1 MEEDILKVIEN
12 SKQSGIKLEDVI
24 GKFKSIN
31 EEEIECE
38 VSLLEKEGKIYKNC
52 NGYYIVLDKDLKIS
66 TLYCSHKGRRYVTDN
81 NNIFF
86 VDSKDI
92 NGALDFDK
100 VIFRPNEKN
109 KTARVE
115 KIIERQNDIV
125 VAEVISTTNGKILS
139 TINTPEKVNIHI
151 RQGELEKY
159 YDGDRLVVNVESY
172 SIPNEIKGKIIE
184 KLGNKK
190 EPNIEEVTIAASRG
204 FTTKYSKEYLDE
216 LAAIPDK
223 VTDEDIKGR
232 LDLRNDVIFTI
243 DSESTK
249 DMDDA
254 ISIKVLDNGNYQLG
268 VHIANVSHYIKK
280 GSVIYEDAIKRGNSA
295 YFANSV
301 IPMLHFDISN
311 GICSLNEDVDRL
323 TKSCI
328 MEINKK
334 GKVVNY
340 YITDS
345 VIHSKKKMTYEDIN
359 KIFEDGVII
368 SEYLPYYDSLKI
380 LKELTTILKEKH
392 EKDGYI
398 AFASN
403 EIKTI
408 VDNND
413 ETLEFKNVHQGIGQE
428 MVEYSM
434 IAANE
439 TVAGHVFW
447 MRLPF
452 IYRIHNEPREKRIE
466 EAMEIAKKI
475 GYRFSKIKDMG
486 GSHLLQQVIKQL
498 SVKEEFQALSQFFVK
513 TMPRALYS
521 TENIGHFAL
530 ALDFYTHFTSPIRR
544 GCDLIVHELLD
555 LYDKDI
561 SYVNFEELEDEL
573 AIISEHI
580 SYTERQADMVE
591 YEINAL
597 RMVKYMRE
605 NIGKTYKAR
614 IHDITPLN
622 VQIVLENN
630 VIGTVPIDFVGGG
643 GFYYMDASKS
653 LKRGKSTYCIGNNV
667 ICTVINTDEEDRTV
681 ICSIDRNLTREHTKQ
696 KIKKLEQKNKN

>member
-1 MEEDILKVIEN
+1 MGEDILKVIEN

-52 NGYYIVLDKDLKIS
+52 NGYYIMLDKDLKIS

-81 NNIFF
+81 NTIFF

-151 RQGELEKY
+151 RQSELEKY
-159 YDGDRLVVNVESY
+159 YDGDRLVVNVENY
-172 SIPNEIKGKIIE
+172 STPNEIKGKIIE

-254 ISIKVLDNGNYQLG
+254 ISIKILDNGNYQLG

-280 GSVIYEDAIKRGNSA
+280 GSAIYEDAIKRGNSA

-413 ETLEFKNVHQGIGQE
+413 ETLGFKNVHQGIGQE

-475 GYRFSKIKDMG
+475 EYRFSKIKDMG

-544 GCDLIVHELLD
+544 GCDLMVHELLD

-667 ICTVINTDEEDRTV
+667 ICTVINIDEEDRTV

-696 KIKKLEQKNKN
+696 KVKKL

>member
-1 MEEDILKVIEN
+1 MGEDILKVIEN

-81 NNIFF
+81 NTIFF

-172 SIPNEIKGKIIE
+172 STPNEIKGKIIE

-280 GSVIYEDAIKRGNSA
+280 GSAIYEDAIKRGNSA

-667 ICTVINTDEEDRTV
+667 ICTVINIDEEDRTV
-681 ICSIDRNLTREHTKQ
+681 ICSMDRNLTREHTKQ
-696 KIKKLEQKNKN
+696 KVKKL

>member
-31 EEEIECE
+31 EEEIEYE

-159 YDGDRLVVNVESY
+159 YEGDRLVVNVESY
-172 SIPNEIKGKIIE
+172 STPNEIKGKIIE

-232 LDLRNDVIFTI
+232 LDLRNDIIFTI

-280 GSVIYEDAIKRGNSA
+280 GSAIYEDAIKRGNSA

-359 KIFEDGVII
+359 KIFEDGVVI

-696 KIKKLEQKNKN
+696 KIKKL

>member
-81 NNIFF
+81 NTIFF

-139 TINTPEKVNIHI
+139 TINTPEKINIHI

-159 YDGDRLVVNVESY
+159 YDGDRLVVNVENY

-216 LAAIPDK
+216 LATIPDK
-223 VTDEDIKGR
+223 VTDEDINER

-254 ISIKVLDNGNYQLG
+254 ISVKVLDNGNYELG

-280 GSVIYEDAIKRGNSA
+280 GSAIYEDAIKRGNSA

-340 YITDS
+340 YIADS

-359 KIFEDGVII
+359 KIFEDGVIT

-380 LKELTTILKEKH
+380 LKELTMILKEKH

-413 ETLEFKNVHQGIGQE
+413 ETLGFKNVHQGIGQE

-452 IYRIHNEPREKRIE
+452 IYRIHNEPKEKRIE

-544 GCDLIVHELLD
+544 GCDLMVHELLD

-597 RMVKYMRE
+597 RMVKFMKE

-667 ICTVINTDEEDRTV
+667 ICTVINIDEEDRTV
-681 ICSIDRNLTREHTKQ
+681 ICSIDRNLTREHAKQ
-696 KIKKLEQKNKN
+696 KVKKL

>member
-1 MEEDILKVIEN
+1 MGEDILKVIEN

-81 NNIFF
+81 NTIFF

-139 TINTPEKVNIHI
+139 TINTPEKINIHI

-172 SIPNEIKGKIIE
+172 STPNEIKGKIIE

-280 GSVIYEDAIKRGNSA
+280 GSAIYEDAIKRGNSA

-359 KIFEDGVII
+359 KIFEDGVIT
-368 SEYLPYYDSLKI
+368 SEYLPYYDSLKT
-380 LKELTTILKEKH
+380 LKELTMILKEKH

-413 ETLEFKNVHQGIGQE
+413 ETLGFKNIHQGIGQE

-544 GCDLIVHELLD
+544 GCDLMVHELLD

-667 ICTVINTDEEDRTV
+667 ICTVIDIDEEDRTV
-681 ICSIDRNLTREHTKQ
+681 ICSIDRNLTREHAKQ
-696 KIKKLEQKNKN
+696 KVKKL

>member
-172 SIPNEIKGKIIE
+172 STPNEIKGKIIE

-280 GSVIYEDAIKRGNSA
+280 GSAIYEDAIKRGNSA
-295 YFANSV
+295 YFAISV

-696 KIKKLEQKNKN
+696 KVKKL

>member
-31 EEEIECE
+31 EEEIEYE

-172 SIPNEIKGKIIE
+172 STPNEIKGKIIE

-280 GSVIYEDAIKRGNSA
+280 GSAIYEDAIKRGNSA

-667 ICTVINTDEEDRTV
+667 ICTVINIDEEDRTV

>member
-1 MEEDILKVIEN
+1 MGEDILKVIEN

-81 NNIFF
+81 NTIFF

-100 VIFRPNEKN
+100 VIFRPNEKS

-172 SIPNEIKGKIIE
+172 STPNEIKGKIIE

-280 GSVIYEDAIKRGNSA
+280 GSAIYEDAIKRGNSA

-413 ETLEFKNVHQGIGQE
+413 ETLGFKNVHQDIGQE

-667 ICTVINTDEEDRTV
+667 ICTVINIDEEDRTV

-696 KIKKLEQKNKN
+696 KVKKL

>member
-1 MEEDILKVIEN
+1 MGEDILKVIEN

-24 GKFKSIN
+24 RKFKSIN

-52 NGYYIVLDKDLKIS
+52 NGYYIMLDKDLKIS

-81 NNIFF
+81 NTIFF

-125 VAEVISTTNGKILS
+125 VAEVISTINGKILS

-172 SIPNEIKGKIIE
+172 STQNEIKGKIIE

-254 ISIKVLDNGNYQLG
+254 ISIKVLDNGNYELG

-280 GSVIYEDAIKRGNSA
+280 GSAIYEDAIKRGNSA

-311 GICSLNEDVDRL
+311 RICSLNEDVDRL

-413 ETLEFKNVHQGIGQE
+413 ETLGFKNIHQGIGQE

-667 ICTVINTDEEDRTV
+667 ICTVINIDEEDRTV
-681 ICSIDRNLTREHTKQ
+681 ICSMDRNLTREHTKQ
-696 KIKKLEQKNKN
+696 KVKKL

>member
-1 MEEDILKVIEN
+1 MEEDILRVIEN

-151 RQGELEKY
+151 RQVELEKY

-172 SIPNEIKGKIIE
+172 STPNEIKGKIIE

-268 VHIANVSHYIKK
+268 VHIANVSHYVKK
-280 GSVIYEDAIKRGNSA
+280 GSAIYEDAIKRGNSA

-696 KIKKLEQKNKN
+696 KIKKL

>member
-1 MEEDILKVIEN
+1 MGEDILKVIEN

-81 NNIFF
+81 NTIFF

-172 SIPNEIKGKIIE
+172 STPNEIKGKIIE

-254 ISIKVLDNGNYQLG
+254 ISIKVLDNGNYELG

-280 GSVIYEDAIKRGNSA
+280 GSAIYEDAIKRGNSA

-408 VDNND
+408 VDGND
-413 ETLEFKNVHQGIGQE
+413 ETLGFKNIHQGIGQE

-544 GCDLIVHELLD
+544 GCDLMVHELLD

-667 ICTVINTDEEDRTV
+667 ICTVINIDEEDRTV

-696 KIKKLEQKNKN
+696 KVKKL

>member
-1 MEEDILKVIEN
+1 MGEDILKVIEN

-81 NNIFF
+81 NTNTIFF

-172 SIPNEIKGKIIE
+172 STPNEIKGKIIE

-280 GSVIYEDAIKRGNSA
+280 GSAIYEDAIKRGNSA

-413 ETLEFKNVHQGIGQE
+413 ETLGFKNIHQGIGQE

-667 ICTVINTDEEDRTV
+667 ICTVINIDEENRTV
-681 ICSIDRNLTREHTKQ
+681 ICSMDRNLTREHTKQ
-696 KIKKLEQKNKN
+696 KVKKL

>member
-1 MEEDILKVIEN
+1 MEEDILRVIEN

-172 SIPNEIKGKIIE
+172 STPNEIKGKIIE

-561 SYVNFEELEDEL
+561 TYVNFEELEDEL

>member
-1 MEEDILKVIEN
+1 MGEDILKVIEN

-81 NNIFF
+81 NTIFF

-172 SIPNEIKGKIIE
+172 STPNEIKGKIIE

-232 LDLRNDVIFTI
+232 LDLRSDVIFTI

-280 GSVIYEDAIKRGNSA
+280 GSAIYEDAIKRGNSA

-413 ETLEFKNVHQGIGQE
+413 ETLGFKNIHQGIGQE

-544 GCDLIVHELLD
+544 GCDLMVHELLD

-667 ICTVINTDEEDRTV
+667 ICTVINIDEEDRTV

-696 KIKKLEQKNKN
+696 KVKKL

>member
-12 SKQSGIKLEDVI
+12 SKQSGIRLEDVV

-38 VSLLEKEGKIYKNC
+38 VSLLEKEGRIYKNC
-52 NGYYIVLDKDLKIS
+52 DGYYIALDKDLKIG

-81 NNIFF
+81 NTIFF

-92 NGALDFDK
+92 NGAFDFDK

-109 KTARVE
+109 KTAKVE

-139 TINTPEKVNIHI
+139 TINTPEKINIHI

-172 SIPNEIKGKIIE
+172 STPNEIKGKIIE

-204 FTTKYSKEYLDE
+204 FTTKYTKEYLDE

-254 ISIKVLDNGNYQLG
+254 ISIKVLDNGNYELG
-268 VHIANVSHYIKK
+268 VHIANVSHYVKK
-280 GSVIYEDAIKRGNSA
+280 GSAIYEDAIKRGNSA

-413 ETLEFKNVHQGIGQE
+413 ETLGFKNVHQGIGQE

-452 IYRIHNEPREKRIE
+452 IYRIHNEPKEKRIE

-544 GCDLIVHELLD
+544 GCDLMVHELLD

-667 ICTVINTDEEDRTV
+667 ICTVIDIDEEDRTV
-681 ICSIDRNLTREHTKQ
+681 ICSIDRNLTREHAKQ
-696 KIKKLEQKNKN
+696 KVKKL

>member
-81 NNIFF
+81 NTIFF

-125 VAEVISTTNGKILS
+125 VVEVISTTNGKILS
-139 TINTPEKVNIHI
+139 TINTPEKINIHI

-159 YDGDRLVVNVESY
+159 YDGDRLVVNIENY
-172 SIPNEIKGKIIE
+172 STPNEIKGKIIE

-216 LAAIPDK
+216 LATIPDK
-223 VTDEDIKGR
+223 VTDEDINER

-254 ISIKVLDNGNYQLG
+254 ISIKVLDNGNYELG

-280 GSVIYEDAIKRGNSA
+280 GSAIYEDAIKRGNSA

-340 YITDS
+340 YIADS

-359 KIFEDGVII
+359 KIFEDGVIT

-380 LKELTTILKEKH
+380 LKELTMILKEKH

-413 ETLEFKNVHQGIGQE
+413 ETLGFKNVHQGIGQE

-452 IYRIHNEPREKRIE
+452 IYRIHNEPKEKRIE

-544 GCDLIVHELLD
+544 GCDLMVHELLD

-597 RMVKYMRE
+597 RMVKFMKE

-667 ICTVINTDEEDRTV
+667 ICTVINIDEEDRTV
-681 ICSIDRNLTREHTKQ
+681 ICSIDRNLTREHAKQ
-696 KIKKLEQKNKN
+696 KVKKL

>member
-1 MEEDILKVIEN
+1 MEEDILRVIEN

-172 SIPNEIKGKIIE
+172 STPNEIKGKIIE

-434 IAANE
+434 IAAHE

-447 MRLPF
+447 MRLPI

-561 SYVNFEELEDEL
+561 SYVNFEKLEDEL

-696 KIKKLEQKNKN
+696 KIKKL

>member
-1 MEEDILKVIEN
+1 MGEDILKVIEN

-52 NGYYIVLDKDLKIS
+52 NGYYIMLDKDLKIS

-81 NNIFF
+81 NTIFF

-125 VAEVISTTNGKILS
+125 VAEVISTINGKILS

-159 YDGDRLVVNVESY
+159 YDGDRLVVNVENY
-172 SIPNEIKGKIIE
+172 STPNEIKGKIIE

-280 GSVIYEDAIKRGNSA
+280 GSAIYEDAIKRGNSA

-544 GCDLIVHELLD
+544 GCDLMVHELLD

-667 ICTVINTDEEDRTV
+667 ICTVINIDEEDRTV

-696 KIKKLEQKNKN
+696 KVKKL

>member
-1 MEEDILKVIEN
+1 MGEDILKVIEN

-24 GKFKSIN
+24 RKFKSIN
-31 EEEIECE
+31 EEEIEGE

-81 NNIFF
+81 NTIFF

-172 SIPNEIKGKIIE
+172 STPNEIKGKIIE

-280 GSVIYEDAIKRGNSA
+280 GSAIYEDAIKRGNSA

-413 ETLEFKNVHQGIGQE
+413 ETLGFKNVHQGIGQE

-667 ICTVINTDEEDRTV
+667 ICTVINIDEEDRTV

-696 KIKKLEQKNKN
+696 KVKKL

>member
-31 EEEIECE
+31 EEEIEYE

-159 YDGDRLVVNVESY
+159 YEGDRLVVNVESY
-172 SIPNEIKGKIIE
+172 STPNEIKGKIIE

-280 GSVIYEDAIKRGNSA
+280 GSAIYEDAIKRGNSA

-561 SYVNFEELEDEL
+561 TYVNFEELEDEL

-696 KIKKLEQKNKN
+696 KIKKL

>member
-1 MEEDILKVIEN
+1 MGEDILKVIEN

-24 GKFKSIN
+24 RKFKSIN

-81 NNIFF
+81 NTIFF

-172 SIPNEIKGKIIE
+172 STPNEIKGKIIE

-280 GSVIYEDAIKRGNSA
+280 GSAIYEDAIKRGNSA

-311 GICSLNEDVDRL
+311 GICSLNEDEDRL

-413 ETLEFKNVHQGIGQE
+413 ETLGFKNIHQGIGQE

-667 ICTVINTDEEDRTV
+667 ICTVINIDEEDRTV
-681 ICSIDRNLTREHTKQ
+681 ICSMDRNLTREHTKQ
-696 KIKKLEQKNKN
+696 KVKKL

>member
-1 MEEDILKVIEN
+1 MGEDILKVIEN

-38 VSLLEKEGKIYKNC
+38 ISLLEKEGKIYKNC
-52 NGYYIVLDKDLKIS
+52 NGYYIMLDKDLKIS

-81 NNIFF
+81 NTIFF

-172 SIPNEIKGKIIE
+172 STPNEIKGKIIE

-204 FTTKYSKEYLDE
+204 FTTKYTKEYLDE

-232 LDLRNDVIFTI
+232 LDLRNDTIFTI

-268 VHIANVSHYIKK
+268 VHIANVSHYVKK
-280 GSVIYEDAIKRGNSA
+280 GSAIYEDAIKRGNSA

-408 VDNND
+408 VDGND
-413 ETLEFKNVHQGIGQE
+413 ETLGFKNIHQGIGQE

-544 GCDLIVHELLD
+544 GCDLMVHELLD

-667 ICTVINTDEEDRTV
+667 ICTVINIDEEDRTV

-696 KIKKLEQKNKN
+696 KVKKL

>member
-1 MEEDILKVIEN
+1 MGEDILKVIEN

-81 NNIFF
+81 NTIFF

-139 TINTPEKVNIHI
+139 TINTPEKINIHI

-159 YDGDRLVVNVESY
+159 YDGDRLVVNVENY
-172 SIPNEIKGKIIE
+172 STPNEIKGKIIE

-280 GSVIYEDAIKRGNSA
+280 GSAIYEDAIKRGNSA

-413 ETLEFKNVHQGIGQE
+413 ETLGFKNVHQGIGQE

-544 GCDLIVHELLD
+544 GCDLMVHELLD

-667 ICTVINTDEEDRTV
+667 ICTVINIDEEDRTV

-696 KIKKLEQKNKN
+696 KVKKL

>member
-1 MEEDILKVIEN
+1 MGEDILKVIEN

-24 GKFKSIN
+24 RKFKSIN
-31 EEEIECE
+31 EEEIEGE

-81 NNIFF
+81 NTIFF

-125 VAEVISTTNGKILS
+125 VAEVISTINGKILS

-172 SIPNEIKGKIIE
+172 STPNEIKGKIIE

-280 GSVIYEDAIKRGNSA
+280 GSAIYEDAIKRGNSA

-413 ETLEFKNVHQGIGQE
+413 ETLGFKNIHQGIGQE

-667 ICTVINTDEEDRTV
+667 ICTVINIDEEDRTV
-681 ICSIDRNLTREHTKQ
+681 ICSMDRNLTREHTKQ
-696 KIKKLEQKNKN
+696 KVKKL

>member
-1 MEEDILKVIEN
+1 MGEDILKVIEN

-52 NGYYIVLDKDLKIS
+52 NGYYIMLDKDLKIS

-81 NNIFF
+81 NTIFF

-92 NGALDFDK
+92 NGALDFDR

-172 SIPNEIKGKIIE
+172 STPNEIKGKIIE

-232 LDLRNDVIFTI
+232 LDLRDDVIFTI

-280 GSVIYEDAIKRGNSA
+280 GSAIYEDAIKRGNSA

-413 ETLEFKNVHQGIGQE
+413 ETLGFKNVHQGIGQE

-591 YEINAL
+591 YEINVL

-667 ICTVINTDEEDRTV
+667 ICTVINIDEEDRTV

-696 KIKKLEQKNKN
+696 KIKKL

>member
-1 MEEDILKVIEN
+1 MEEDILRVIEN

-31 EEEIECE
+31 EEEIEYE

-172 SIPNEIKGKIIE
+172 STPNEIKGKIIE

-232 LDLRNDVIFTI
+232 LDLRNDIIFTI

-696 KIKKLEQKNKN
+696 KVKKL

>member
-1 MEEDILKVIEN
+1 MEEDILRVIEN

-31 EEEIECE
+31 EEEIEYE

-172 SIPNEIKGKIIE
+172 STPNEIKGKIIE

-268 VHIANVSHYIKK
+268 VHIANVSHYVKK
-280 GSVIYEDAIKRGNSA
+280 GSAIYEDAIKRGNSA

-359 KIFEDGVII
+359 KIFEDGVVI

-696 KIKKLEQKNKN
+696 KIKKL

>member
-1 MEEDILKVIEN
+1 MGEDILKVIEN

-52 NGYYIVLDKDLKIS
+52 NGYYIMLDKDLKIS

-81 NNIFF
+81 NTIFF

-100 VIFRPNEKN
+100 VIFRPNEKS

-115 KIIERQNDIV
+115 KIIERQNNIV
-125 VAEVISTTNGKILS
+125 VAEVISTINGKILS

-172 SIPNEIKGKIIE
+172 STPNEIKGKIIE

-280 GSVIYEDAIKRGNSA
+280 GSAIYEDAIKRGNSA

-413 ETLEFKNVHQGIGQE
+413 ETLGFKNIHQGIGQE

-544 GCDLIVHELLD
+544 GCDLMVHELLD

-667 ICTVINTDEEDRTV
+667 ICTVINIDEEDRTV

-696 KIKKLEQKNKN
+696 KVKKL

>member
-12 SKQSGIKLEDVI
+12 SKQSGIRLEDVV

-31 EEEIECE
+31 EEEIESE
-38 VSLLEKEGKIYKNC
+38 VSLLEKEGRIYKNC
-52 NGYYIVLDKDLKIS
+52 DGYYIALDKDLKIG

-81 NNIFF
+81 NTIFF

-92 NGALDFDK
+92 NGAFDFDK

-109 KTARVE
+109 KTAKVE

-139 TINTPEKVNIHI
+139 TINTPEKINIQI

-159 YDGDRLVVNVESY
+159 YDGDRLIVNVGSY
-172 SIPNEIKGKIIE
+172 STPNEVRGKIIE

-204 FTTKYSKEYLDE
+204 FTTKYTKEYLDE

-254 ISIKVLDNGNYQLG
+254 ISIKVLDNGNYELG
-268 VHIANVSHYIKK
+268 VHIANVSHYVKK
-280 GSVIYEDAIKRGNSA
+280 GSAIYEDAIKRGNSA

-413 ETLEFKNVHQGIGQE
+413 ETLGFKNVHQGIGQE

-452 IYRIHNEPREKRIE
+452 IYRIHNEPKEKRIE

-544 GCDLIVHELLD
+544 GCDLMVHELLD

-667 ICTVINTDEEDRTV
+667 ICTVIDIDEEDRTV
-681 ICSIDRNLTREHTKQ
+681 ICSIDRNLTREHAKQ
-696 KIKKLEQKNKN
+696 KVKKL

>member
-1 MEEDILKVIEN
+1 MGEDILKVIEN

-52 NGYYIVLDKDLKIS
+52 NGYYIMLDKDLKIS

-81 NNIFF
+81 NTIFF

-92 NGALDFDK
+92 NGALDFDR

-159 YDGDRLVVNVESY
+159 YDGDRLVVNVENY
-172 SIPNEIKGKIIE
+172 STPNEIKGKIIE

-280 GSVIYEDAIKRGNSA
+280 GSAIYEDAIKRGNSA

-413 ETLEFKNVHQGIGQE
+413 ETLGFKNIHQGIGQE

-544 GCDLIVHELLD
+544 GCDLMVHELLD

-667 ICTVINTDEEDRTV
+667 ICTVINIDEEDRTV

-696 KIKKLEQKNKN
+696 KVKKL

>member
-1 MEEDILKVIEN
+1 MGEDILKVIEN

-52 NGYYIVLDKDLKIS
+52 NGYYIMLDKDLKIS

-81 NNIFF
+81 NTIFF

-172 SIPNEIKGKIIE
+172 STPNEIKGKIIE

-280 GSVIYEDAIKRGNSA
+280 GSAIYEDAIKRGNSA

-413 ETLEFKNVHQGIGQE
+413 ETLGFKNIHQGIGQE

-544 GCDLIVHELLD
+544 GCDLMVHELLD

-667 ICTVINTDEEDRTV
+667 ICTVINIDEEDRTV

-696 KIKKLEQKNKN
+696 KIKKL

>member
-1 MEEDILKVIEN
+1 MGEDILKVIEN

-31 EEEIECE
+31 KEEIECE

-81 NNIFF
+81 NTIFF

-139 TINTPEKVNIHI
+139 TINTPEKINIHI

-159 YDGDRLVVNVESY
+159 YDGDRLIVNVESY
-172 SIPNEIKGKIIE
+172 STPNEIKGKIIE

-254 ISIKVLDNGNYQLG
+254 ISIKVLDNGNYELG

-280 GSVIYEDAIKRGNSA
+280 GSAIYEDAIKRGNSA

-413 ETLEFKNVHQGIGQE
+413 ETLGFKNVHQGIGQE

-667 ICTVINTDEEDRTV
+667 ICTVINIDEEDRTV

-696 KIKKLEQKNKN
+696 KVKKL

>member
-1 MEEDILKVIEN
+1 MGEDILKVIEN

-81 NNIFF
+81 NTIFF

-172 SIPNEIKGKIIE
+172 STPNEIKGKIIE

-280 GSVIYEDAIKRGNSA
+280 GSAIYEDAIKRGNSA

-413 ETLEFKNVHQGIGQE
+413 ETLGFKNIHQGIGQE

-667 ICTVINTDEEDRTV
+667 ICTVINIDEEDRTV
-681 ICSIDRNLTREHTKQ
+681 ICSMDRNLTREHTKQ
-696 KIKKLEQKNKN
+696 KVKKL

>member
-1 MEEDILKVIEN
+1 MEEDILRVIEN

-31 EEEIECE
+31 EEEIEYE

-159 YDGDRLVVNVESY
+159 YEGDRLVVNVESY
-172 SIPNEIKGKIIE
+172 STPNEIKGKIIE

-232 LDLRNDVIFTI
+232 LDLRNDIIFTI

-696 KIKKLEQKNKN
+696 KIKKL

>member
-1 MEEDILKVIEN
+1 MGEDILKVIEN

-31 EEEIECE
+31 KEEIECE

-81 NNIFF
+81 NTIFF

-139 TINTPEKVNIHI
+139 TINTPEKINIHI

-172 SIPNEIKGKIIE
+172 STTNEIKGKIIE

-280 GSVIYEDAIKRGNSA
+280 GSAIYEDAIKRGNSA

-413 ETLEFKNVHQGIGQE
+413 ETLGFKNVHQGIGQE

-544 GCDLIVHELLD
+544 GCDLMVHELLD

-667 ICTVINTDEEDRTV
+667 ICTVIDIDEEDRTV

-696 KIKKLEQKNKN
+696 KIKKL

>member
-1 MEEDILKVIEN
+1 MGEDILKVIEN

-81 NNIFF
+81 NTIFF

-125 VAEVISTTNGKILS
+125 VAEVISTINGKILS

-159 YDGDRLVVNVESY
+159 YDGDRLVVNVENY
-172 SIPNEIKGKIIE
+172 STPNEIKGKIIE

-280 GSVIYEDAIKRGNSA
+280 GSAIYEDAIKRGNSA

-413 ETLEFKNVHQGIGQE
+413 ETLGFKNIHQGIGQE

-667 ICTVINTDEEDRTV
+667 ICTVINIDEEDRTV

-696 KIKKLEQKNKN
+696 KIKKL

>member
-31 EEEIECE
+31 EEEIEYE

-172 SIPNEIKGKIIE
+172 STPNEIKGKIIE

-398 AFASN
+398 VFASN

-696 KIKKLEQKNKN
+696 KIKKL

>member
-1 MEEDILKVIEN
+1 MGEDILKVIEN

-81 NNIFF
+81 NTIFF

-92 NGALDFDK
+92 NGALDFDR

-159 YDGDRLVVNVESY
+159 YDGDRLVVNVENY
-172 SIPNEIKGKIIE
+172 STPNEIKGKIIE

-216 LAAIPDK
+216 LATIPDK

-232 LDLRNDVIFTI
+232 LDLRSDVIFTI

-280 GSVIYEDAIKRGNSA
+280 GSAIYEDAIKRGNSA

-413 ETLEFKNVHQGIGQE
+413 ETLGFKNIHQGIGQE

-544 GCDLIVHELLD
+544 GCDLMVHELLD

-667 ICTVINTDEEDRTV
+667 ICTVINIDEENRTV
-681 ICSIDRNLTREHTKQ
+681 ICSMDRNLTREHTKQ
-696 KIKKLEQKNKN
+696 KVKKL

>member
-31 EEEIECE
+31 EEEIEYE

-172 SIPNEIKGKIIE
+172 STPNEIKGKIIE

-667 ICTVINTDEEDRTV
+667 ICTVINTDEEDRTI

-696 KIKKLEQKNKN
+696 KIKKL

>member
-12 SKQSGIKLEDVI
+12 SKQSGIRLEDVV

-38 VSLLEKEGKIYKNC
+38 VSLLEKEGRIYKNC
-52 NGYYIVLDKDLKIS
+52 DGYYIALDKDLKIG

-81 NNIFF
+81 NTIFF

-92 NGALDFDK
+92 NGAFDFDK

-109 KTARVE
+109 KTAKVE

-159 YDGDRLVVNVESY
+159 YDGDRLVVNVENY
-172 SIPNEIKGKIIE
+172 STPNEIKGKIIE

-204 FTTKYSKEYLDE
+204 FTTKYTKEYLDE

-254 ISIKVLDNGNYQLG
+254 ISIKVLDNGNYELG
-268 VHIANVSHYIKK
+268 VHIANVSHYVKK
-280 GSVIYEDAIKRGNSA
+280 GSAIYEDAIKRGNSA

-413 ETLEFKNVHQGIGQE
+413 ETLGFKNIHQGIGQE

-544 GCDLIVHELLD
+544 GCDLMVHELLD

-667 ICTVINTDEEDRTV
+667 ICTVIDIDEEDRTV
-681 ICSIDRNLTREHTKQ
+681 ICSIDRNLTREHAKQ
-696 KIKKLEQKNKN
+696 KVKKL